1 MVCVPFQEEIEGHVA
16 RNVNFFSL
24 GSQSFNYFVSDEGRL
39 QKWGEGWKSKLP
51 KKITIT
57 IKC

>member
-24 GSQSFNYFVSDEGRL
+24 GSQPFNYFVSDEGRL
-39 QKWGEGWKSKLP
+39 QKWGEGWKSKLA
-51 KKITIT
+51 KKYNYN
-57 IKC
+57 